1 MADIRR
7 AHEEELRTLRRAVEA
22 GRHTPAT
29 HHDAP
34 SSAVTDESAP
44 TEDELDVGEILS
56 PPPMRSEPLFPI
68 SSFEMSMPETAVLA
82 CALPDSEAAP
92 SAAALGEEEGA
103 LPPPPM
109 LIDPLFLSSGEDD
122 HGEILSAEPPVFAG
136 ALLDSEA
143 APSAAALGE
152 EEGAEAADEAARVER
167 EREDERSERAF
178 EEQQLRELQEELE
191 LLNRGPEE
199 SGAHPHAQ
207 LEAGEAAA
215 ELPAGQPAQLGGYG

>member
-68 SSFEMSMPETAVLA
+68 SSFEMAMPETVVLA
-82 CALPDSEAAP
+82 CALP
-92 SAAALGEEEGA
+92 
-103 LPPPPM
+103 
-109 LIDPLFLSSGEDD
+109 
-122 HGEILSAEPPVFAG
+122 
-136 ALLDSEA
+136 DSEA